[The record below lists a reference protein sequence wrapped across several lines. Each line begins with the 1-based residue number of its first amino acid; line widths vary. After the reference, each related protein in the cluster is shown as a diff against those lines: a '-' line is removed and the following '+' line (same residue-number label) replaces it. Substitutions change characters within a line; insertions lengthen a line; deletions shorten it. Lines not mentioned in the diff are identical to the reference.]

1 MNKEIIE
8 KAKNAKSAEEIAE
21 IAKENGTQI
30 SLKYAEKLFE
40 ALKKSGEISDAEL
53 ENAAGGGCGAPGD
66 PVEYMKEYYGI
77 HINCNKGVFFDKF
90 ETYWKCKICGASMIQ
105 NPLFGSVNLCNHARD
120 MFGLSVSCQNCGW
133 FEGGKCTC
141 KR

>member
-1 MNKEIIE
+1 MNREIIE

-30 SLKYAEKLFE
+30 SLKHAEMLFE
-40 ALKKSGEISDAEL
+40 ALKKSG
-53 ENAAGGGCGAPGD
+53 
-66 PVEYMKEYYGI
+66 EYMKEYYGI